1 MAAKPSTKQLT
12 INKDNKMVIIATSAA
27 VFVVIFCAIAAH
39 ALFSQ
44 MLYQNRIIGAK
55 KTAVKQLKK
64 NEAAITN
71 LTSSYQN
78 FVGSQPNV
86 LGGNPS
92 GVADKDGDNS
102 KIVLDALP
110 SKYDFP
116 ALAASLEK
124 LLSAQ
129 NITIDSITGTDDEVA
144 QTGNTISDNPQV
156 VAIPFEVAAKGD
168 YQSIQKM
175 TQTFERSIRPIQIQT
190 LHVSGSQGGLT
201 LNVTAKT
208 YYQPE
213 KQFNIGK
220 KDIR

>member
-1 MAAKPSTKQLT
+1 MLPKVSNKQVT
-12 INKDNKMVIIATSAA
+12 INQANKMVIIATSVAT
-27 VFVVIFCAIAAH
+27 FVVIFCAIASH

-44 MLYQNRIIGAK
+44 MLYQNRIISAK
-55 KTAVKQLKK
+55 KVAVKQLEK
-64 NEAAITN
+64 NEAAITD
-71 LTSSYQN
+71 LAASYQN

-92 GVADKDGDNS
+92 GVGDKDGDNA

-116 ALAASLEK
+116 ALATSLEK

-129 NITIDSITGTDDEVA
+129 NVTIESIAGTDDEVA
-144 QTGNTISDNPQV
+144 QAGNNVSDNPQV
-156 VAIPFEVAAKGD
+156 IAIPFEVAAKGD
-168 YQSIQKM
+168 YLSIQKM
-175 TQTFERSIRPIQIQT
+175 TKTFELSIRPIQIQT
-190 LHVSGSQGGLT
+190 LNVTGGQGDLT
-201 LNVTAKT
+201 LNVTAQT